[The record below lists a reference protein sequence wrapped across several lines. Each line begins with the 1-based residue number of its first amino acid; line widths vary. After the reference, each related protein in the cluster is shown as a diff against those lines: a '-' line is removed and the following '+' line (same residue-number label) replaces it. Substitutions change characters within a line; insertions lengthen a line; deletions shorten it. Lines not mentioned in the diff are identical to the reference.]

1 MSGRTYTFRVE
12 ARNSVGFSAES
23 AVLAILAAQIPD
35 QPQAPVTSVSGSSVL
50 IKWAIPYDGSSMITG
65 YLISILQSDGVT
77 YSEDTAD
84 CNGLVSSVILS
95 LSCSVPIS
103 TLKALPYS
111 LPWGS
116 SVQSKVSAINIVGT
130 S

>member
-1 MSGRTYTFRVE
+1 
-12 ARNSVGFSAES
+12 
-23 AVLAILAAQIPD
+23 
-35 QPQAPVTSVSGSSVL
+35 
-50 IKWAIPYDGSSMITG
+50 MITG

-84 CNGLVSSVILS
+84 CNGLVSSVVLS

-111 LPWGS
+111 LPWGT
-116 SVQSKVSAINIVGT
+116 SVQSKVSAINIVGI